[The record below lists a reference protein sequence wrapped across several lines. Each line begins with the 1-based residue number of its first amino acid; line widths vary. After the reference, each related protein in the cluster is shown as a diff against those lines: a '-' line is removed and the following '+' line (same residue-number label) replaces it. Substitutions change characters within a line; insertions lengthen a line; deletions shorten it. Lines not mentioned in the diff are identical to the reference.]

1 VLRRAG
7 GEWLSSFELF
17 DVYTGTGTPPGMKSL
32 AFALRFQH
40 PERTM
45 AESEV
50 QVIQDRMTEAV
61 AKQCGG
67 RLREK

>member
-1 VLRRAG
+1 
-7 GEWLSSFELF
+7 
-17 DVYTGTGTPPGMKSL
+17 MKSL